1 MDACFNVSYT
11 NVIKKYVYIIGNTWT
26 CTSCLNGV
34 KIFLL
39 EKLGKYII
47 IIYIFFHNI
56 QICHNMPW
64 QKCNMW
70 LHNLKKEREKKL
82 NMMKNNI
89 CLYQRA
95 LILIFQI
102 VKVSFE

>member
-47 IIYIFFHNI
+47 IIFFSQHT
-56 QICHNMPW
+56 
-64 QKCNMW
+64 
-70 LHNLKKEREKKL
+70 NLSQHAMTK
-82 NMMKNNI
+82 M
-89 CLYQRA
+89 
-95 LILIFQI
+95 
-102 VKVSFE
+102 

>member
-47 IIYIFFHNI
+47 IYIFFITYKFVRTCHDKNV
-56 QICHNMPW
+56 ICDSTIW
-64 QKCNMW
+64 
-70 LHNLKKEREKKL
+70 KKKWEKKI

-102 VKVSFE
+102 VKVGFK